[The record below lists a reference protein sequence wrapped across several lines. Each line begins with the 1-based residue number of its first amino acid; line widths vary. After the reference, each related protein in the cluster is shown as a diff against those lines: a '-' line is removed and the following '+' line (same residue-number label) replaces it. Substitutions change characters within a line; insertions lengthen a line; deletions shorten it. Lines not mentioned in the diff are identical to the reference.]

1 MILFFLFSLVKKKKF
16 DKYLCVV
23 NSMENEKQI
32 TISVPAKVYDAMN
45 ALAGQKKIPLEDF
58 AKLAFVAGLSKSL
71 RKLMK

>member
-1 MILFFLFSLVKKKKF
+1 M
-16 DKYLCVV
+16 

-32 TISVPAKVYDAMN
+32 TISVPVKVYDAMN

-58 AKLAFVAGLSKSL
+58 AKLAFAAGLSKSL